1 MKKLLSA
8 TAVVG
13 LLASTPAHALC
24 PSNVDPSL
32 CDTGTVSFIASN
44 QRGYRVI
51 LSPSGVEY
59 AIQYAVGAVDP
70 AASGLIAALPDGAVR
85 TIITTGQKTS
95 LGDGNF
101 FVIRAV
107 RNWNQ

>member
-8 TAVVG
+8 TALAG
-13 LLASTPAHALC
+13 FLASTSAYALC
-24 PSNVDPSL
+24 PVDPSL
-32 CDTGTVSFIASN
+32 CDTGTVSFFASN
-44 QRGYRVI
+44 ENGYKVVM
-51 LSPSGVEY
+51 SPSGVKY
-59 AIQYAVGAVDP
+59 AIQYAVGPVDP
-70 AASGLIAALPDGAVR
+70 AVTGMIAALSDGAVR

-95 LGDGNF
+95 LGDGSF